1 MPMSTKIEQNV
12 LLFAGFLGYQCLVDR
27 RFNGVSWL
35 RSRNDFLF
43 ILNRALEQKSGN
55 NGRS

>member
-1 MPMSTKIEQNV
+1 MSTKIEQNV